1 MATQTSIDVRADF
14 PILRDLTYLDSAATS
29 QKPESVI
36 EAINRYYREEYA
48 NVHRSVYE
56 LAEKATAAYEGA
68 RDRAA
73 EFVNWDSPSTIFT
86 KNVTEAINL
95 VAYAWGLA
103 NLKQGDE
110 ILVTEMEH
118 HSNLVP
124 WQIVAQHR
132 GASLRYLHVQDG
144 GTLSLDELDAEL
156 ARGTIKLVAV
166 AHISNVLGTLNPVR
180 EIVTRAHAAGALVL
194 VDG

>member
-1 MATQTSIDVRADF
+1 FAIRGDVT
-14 PILRDLTYLDSAATS
+14 DLHSAPTS
-29 QKPESVI
+29 QKPEAVI
-36 EAINRYYREEYA
+36 SAMDDYYRTSNA

-56 LAEKATAAYEGA
+56 LADRATAAYEGA
-68 RDRAA
+68 RERVA

-124 WQIVAQHR
+124 WQIAAQHR
-132 GASLRYLHVQDG
+132 GASLRYLHVQPD

-156 ARGTIKLVAV
+156 AR
-166 AHISNVLGTLNPVR
+166 
-180 EIVTRAHAAGALVL
+180 
-194 VDG
+194 